1 MTATLT
7 PCPHCIGRG
16 PGMEH
21 HWHDGYGVIR
31 VPGGTSHECHIGNG
45 EPAECH
51 TYGVAPDAPMSGSYV
66 LMGIESEE
74 RVADPETG
82 GEKGRKLAQLGAL
95 DPAALYVLAE
105 VAGSGANKYSAHNY
119 LRGYAWSL
127 SYDALQRHLLKFQMG
142 EDLDAESGL
151 PHLGHAAWHC
161 LALLSFLVRGLGTD
175 DRPPALRGT
184 RLNPPASSERTPS

>member
-1 MTATLT
+1 MIHPRPPADAVGAGRQGDE
-7 PCPHCIGRG
+7 CYIGSG
-16 PGMEH
+16 
-21 HWHDGYGVIR
+21 D
-31 VPGGTSHECHIGNG
+31 
-45 EPAECH
+45 ADECH
-51 TYGVAPDAPMSGSYV
+51 TYGVAPDAPVPGSYV
-66 LMGIESEE
+66 TTGQEAEE
-74 RVADPETG
+74 VVIDPVTQG
-82 GEKGRKLAQLGAL
+82 RKGRKLAQLGAL

-119 LRGYAWSL
+119 LKGYAWSL

-175 DRPPALRGT
+175 DRPPAHT
-184 RLNPPASSERTPS
+184 ELNPPASSERTPS